1 MKFKAQHA
9 IALTV
14 MALILIVGQA
24 LVWVHFADHSGS
36 QTNEANLAS
45 EHPPTE
51 LPGLAGFTL
60 LVVAGVLVSLPRGP
74 E

>member
-14 MALILIVGQA
+14 ISLFLIVAQALI
-24 LVWVHFADHSGS
+24 WTHFTKRAGS

-51 LPGLAGFTL
+51 VPGVAGFTL
-60 LVVAGVLVSLPRGP
+60 LVVAGVLASLPRGP

>member
-9 IALTV
+9 VALTV
-14 MALILIVGQA
+14 ISLVLIVAQALIWA
-24 LVWVHFADHSGS
+24 HFTEHSGS

>member
-1 MKFKAQHA
+1 MKFKAKHA
-9 IALTV
+9 IVLTV
-14 MALILIVGQA
+14 VALLLLVGQA
-24 LVWVHFADHSGS
+24 LIWAHFSERAGS
-36 QTNEANLAS
+36 QTNEANLAAD
-45 EHPPTE
+45 HAPTE